1 MMAFKGLTKDL
12 VASLGT
18 GHKRLELGV
27 TYRET
32 GCKTAGEGWHCT
44 EIPFECLGF
53 FPLGCGNRH
62 FRVEAGGMIDE
73 DGGCQIACTEITLVE
88 ELDHKKLAG
97 YGMMYMVQHPL
108 RKDWEQDRP
117 HLRVAEGEAAAEQ
130 AGDIAIARGPYP
142 RARGPKG
149 AILGLILEPEP
160 GQIEA
165 AKLFVASGEQA
176 EIWWTVDGDRNIQE
190 AERNEEKAG

>member
-1 MMAFKGLTKDL
+1 
-12 VASLGT
+12 
-18 GHKRLELGV
+18 
-27 TYRET
+27 
-32 GCKTAGEGWHCT
+32 
-44 EIPFECLGF
+44 
-53 FPLGCGNRH
+53 
-62 FRVEAGGMIDE
+62 MIDE
-73 DGGCQIACTEITLVE
+73 DGGCQIACTEIILVE

-108 RKDWEQDRP
+108 RKDWEQDRQ

-142 RARGPKG
+142 RVRGPEG

-165 AKLFVASGEQA
+165 AKLFVVSGEQA
-176 EIWWTVDGDRNIQE
+176 KIWWTVDEERNIQE